1 MAKRHDSAD
10 QPAQIQAHV
19 RMVLCKLTAPSRAS
33 ERQRD
38 AGSVQKGVQAEGEEH
53 SS

>member
-19 RMVLCKLTAPSRAS
+19 RMVLCKLTARSRAS
-33 ERQRD
+33 GRQRD

-53 SS
+53 GS